1 TPYQVCGGLQD
12 NGVWC
17 GPSRTR
23 DTLGITDEDWYP
35 VNGGDG
41 MWVQIPANDPFTV
54 YSGWQY
60 GHLSRL
66 DLRTWKRD
74 DLPPL
79 AIAESPR
86 AAGVV
91 WAGSD
96 DGLVWSTR
104 DGGKTWVEVSAN
116 LPRGA
121 PTACWVAAI
130 VASYHAERTAYLVYD
145 CHSRDD
151 YQPHVYRTDD
161 FGKTWTE
168 IGQGLPKDAGSLT
181 ICEDPANARLLWVG
195 TATGVWVTADGG
207 KTWRR
212 FGKNLPNVPVE

>member
-1 TPYQVCGGLQD
+1 MVIPIGQFYTVIVDSSLTPYQVCGGLQD

-74 DLPPL
+74 DITPL
-79 AIAESPR
+79 ALDA
-86 AAGVV
+86 
-91 WAGSD
+91 
-96 DGLVWSTR
+96 
-104 DGGKTWVEVSAN
+104 
-116 LPRGA
+116 
-121 PTACWVAAI
+121 
-130 VASYHAERTAYLVYD
+130 
-145 CHSRDD
+145 
-151 YQPHVYRTDD
+151 
-161 FGKTWTE
+161 
-168 IGQGLPKDAGSLT
+168 GQGSGYPLTWGWTTPILVSQHDPTRSEEHTSELQSQLT
-181 ICEDPANARLLWVG
+181 ISYAV
-195 TATGVWVTADGG
+195 
-207 KTWRR
+207 
-212 FGKNLPNVPVE
+212 F